1 MSRYV
6 KHLDNGTVVAYG
18 FDHAFGYFIDV
29 FSSKDEDAD
38 IILSESSLHTQMSN
52 GTMIELMDL
61 YKLPESHIEQVAL
74 DLPIN

>member
-1 MSRYV
+1 MSRYL

-38 IILSESSLHTQMSN
+38 IILSESS
-52 GTMIELMDL
+52 
-61 YKLPESHIEQVAL
+61 
-74 DLPIN
+74 